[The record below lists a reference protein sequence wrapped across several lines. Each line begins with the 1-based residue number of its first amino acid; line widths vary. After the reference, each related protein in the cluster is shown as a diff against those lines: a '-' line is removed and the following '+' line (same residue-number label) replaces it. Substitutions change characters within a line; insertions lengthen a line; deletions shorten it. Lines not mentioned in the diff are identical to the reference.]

1 MRVAIVAV
9 SVLAAAGC
17 LATSACSS
25 SGSGK
30 GSTTSPAASSPAGTS
45 SPAGGSSAASSGPT
59 GGGSNAALCA
69 DIEQV
74 SGTLTTLLGAANDPS
89 ALKTAIGS
97 AATLLQKLQTD
108 AAGVPSLAP
117 AIQDLGKQF
126 QAAQAAVSAS
136 PPDQAALTTAAT
148 AVVSD
153 VGTLTTYSSANCK

>member
-9 SVLAAAGC
+9 SVLTAAGC

-25 SGSGK
+25 SGK
-30 GSTTSPAASSPAGTS
+30 GSTTSSGASSPAGTS
-45 SPAGGSSAASSGPT
+45 SPAGGSSAASSGST

-69 DIEQV
+69 DIQQV

-108 AAGVPSLAP
+108 AAGVPSLTP

-126 QAAQAAVSAS
+126 QAAQAAVNAS